1 MSYVV
6 CLRYCIGIR
15 LVLISL
21 VNVYLFQHYFTGA
34 TTKTRLFDVVSV

>member
-6 CLRYCIGIR
+6 CLIYSIGIR

-21 VNVYLFQHYFTGA
+21 VYVYLFQHYCTGA
-34 TTKTRLFDVVSV
+34 TTKTRLSDVVSV